1 MDIPADV
8 ATKDALDVAEG
19 AHGHAEAAE
28 DANSRR
34 SFNKRCGHAIREYM
48 NTNVQGLTLNTIELL
63 NLRRQENMKVGCW
76 AYVPYL
82 LDPAYLTCFLAAS
95 ALHEKDNLTM
105 GPIFLKLKRILQQ
118 ACGKQYNVF
127 AQEAYKLYKQTQ
139 DDPEHLDNK
148 GLFQLKFDCEELI
161 FPAISTFG
169 DYQSDV
175 RMFSVK
181 LHEFLL
187 RNEITMLPITPT
199 GTLYSNLPL
208 GSIYINEHTKQLKAA
223 ITTLEILLANPTKVA
238 ECTETHFYL
247 TVRKLLCV
255 LIDLVLVRRIFRCK
269 YNDFQEILIDWFC
282 NDYDV
287 FWSDGSWELIERL
300 VLQYSIS
307 EVSGNTQ
314 LLENHPWNQP
324 WNDVIR
330 LHLLKAIYRAL
341 DLEPEDR

>member
-1 MDIPADV
+1 
-8 ATKDALDVAEG
+8 
-19 AHGHAEAAE
+19 
-28 DANSRR
+28 
-34 SFNKRCGHAIREYM
+34 
-48 NTNVQGLTLNTIELL
+48 
-63 NLRRQENMKVGCW
+63 
-76 AYVPYL
+76 
-82 LDPAYLTCFLAAS
+82 
-95 ALHEKDNLTM
+95 
-105 GPIFLKLKRILQQ
+105 
-118 ACGKQYNVF
+118 
-127 AQEAYKLYKQTQ
+127 
-139 DDPEHLDNK
+139 
-148 GLFQLKFDCEELI
+148 
-161 FPAISTFG
+161 
-169 DYQSDV
+169 
-175 RMFSVK
+175 
-181 LHEFLL
+181 
-187 RNEITMLPITPT
+187 TPT

-341 DLEPEDR
+341 DLEPEDREKLQQYSNICWNFQWKRGKRKRALRMDKGVEDERNVSSSEDHDRILSMIFHEAIFTPP